1 MDYGTPLA
9 SNADRPQ
16 SASSSYTEEL
26 SMSHGEVLE
35 TAPRPPIVVTGLIME
50 RDSNY
55 SARYPAALTHF
66 VELARE
72 SMHFLYQ
79 SISC

>member
-1 MDYGTPLA
+1 
-9 SNADRPQ
+9 
-16 SASSSYTEEL
+16 
-26 SMSHGEVLE
+26 MSHGEVLE